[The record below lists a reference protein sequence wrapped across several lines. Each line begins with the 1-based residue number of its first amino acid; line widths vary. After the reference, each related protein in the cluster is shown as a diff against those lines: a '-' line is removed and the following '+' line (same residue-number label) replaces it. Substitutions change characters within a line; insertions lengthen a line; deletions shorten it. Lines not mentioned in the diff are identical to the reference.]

1 MVLETLRY
9 RSFDHAK
16 PWLDEAGHLVWS
28 RGRARLAKVI
38 YTQCFETTM
47 GAIIMLHFG
56 LILFE
61 ADQDARCFPP
71 RFHGSYDL
79 CPFRCSALL
88 WHQAAGLR
96 CVVDCFLLVIYSS
109 EFLARFYVE
118 RRRYFCSAWNMV
130 DFTTLAVGWPCFLF
144 GSRLNLNVLRLFRC
158 IRTLRA
164 GRIFISVPEL
174 YLLVTGLSSSI
185 KAMFFGSL
193 LLVAALVFWAVIAV
207 EEGFAGI
214 FAATVTLFQQV
225 VVSDAWGEISLPL
238 LQAKSWTAV
247 VLFPIAVTISLGVM
261 NLILAVIVER
271 AAQGRD
277 KDHERKIK
285 QKELGM
291 GTDQDSSGAL
301 SLEEMLQG
309 YDRNEDF
316 QKRMQVMDVKRED
329 MQTIFRV
336 LDSDDSGEVS
346 YLEFCQHLGSFSA
359 RDPVKYSV
367 MELRKWMAEDAVF
380 ASITDVSA
388 RQPPTNSSQV
398 ATQLS
403 WMGQQKRLSSRQQK
417 LRHTLRQLQSMRYK
431 MILGHREKALRF
443 GVVRNEGSQGC
454 PKTSFTA
461 KHETFNIDK
470 DRRYMPWAGKVEASV
485 PAFESCMG
493 LVILIN
499 FGFIVFESDRDSKCY
514 PDYAGR
520 YDACPERS
528 ELLEWLRL
536 VNLTLLSVYTLEALC
551 RAFVERSQYF
561 CNRWNVVDLLAVLL
575 GWPTVLSLG
584 SGNLHLLRMVRFVR
598 LIRALR
604 VIISVPEL
612 YLLVTG
618 FSSSIKAIIFGS
630 LLLVAALV
638 FWAVI
643 AVEVLHPIISVL
655 PYPDCG
661 NCSAGFSGIFAATV
675 TLFQQ
680 MVMGDAWG
688 AISLPLIEAAPW
700 TFPVLFVMMMTVSL
714 GAMNLILA
722 VIVERAAQGRDKD
735 QERKIKQKEE
745 ERSKN
750 MIDLAVLCA
759 TMDED
764 NSGSLSLVEML
775 HGYDR
780 NEEFRK
786 LMQVM
791 DIKRD
796 DMQTI
801 FRVLDSDD
809 SGEVSYFEFC
819 QHLGSFLERDPVVM
833 HSLVKFSIME
843 LRKLMKEDALGI
855 LHLHTRLLQELSLL
869 GSESFELQKRVQE
882 TDQELG
888 RLLHRARELLDALT
902 NSFDYAAQEVQV
914 PDGSRRDLNELQENP
929 HRRLVEEQ
937 FESLCSHFEARAHE
951 AEHLKQGCLEIQKRL
966 QQVGCD
972 VKEGR
977 CWDKIRVAQKVTSD
991 WMDPEESAKQ
1001 VEELRRVRR
1010 QIRYIFGG
1018 MIQSLPDASSLRV
1031 DDLMSDAGT
1040 SVSQHGVK
1048 AHHQPTEKPP
1058 PLPGKP
1064 ARELAYQK
1072 VPVPPQSKPDHG
1084 HHAGRPRPGSGGTEL
1099 PGPLPEL
1106 HNPTVEDVTVQVQSS
1121 PVLNEDGVA
1130 ASEPPEKGSFTVKLE
1145 LEELKPRMLGVLSK
1159 YNEKFPRQA
1168 IRKFDKITAVNGK
1181 VGNANDLR
1189 RTPHHDA

>member
-1 MVLETLRY
+1 MDPFLSWPGKGKGVEE
-9 RSFDHAK
+9 SPK
-16 PWLDEAGHLVWS
+16 KEDEA
-28 RGRARLAKVI
+28 
-38 YTQCFETTM
+38 T
-47 GAIIMLHFG
+47 
-56 LILFE
+56 
-61 ADQDARCFPP
+61 
-71 RFHGSYDL
+71 
-79 CPFRCSALL
+79 
-88 WHQAAGLR
+88 
-96 CVVDCFLLVIYSS
+96 
-109 EFLARFYVE
+109 
-118 RRRYFCSAWNMV
+118 
-130 DFTTLAVGWPCFLF
+130 
-144 GSRLNLNVLRLFRC
+144 
-158 IRTLRA
+158 
-164 GRIFISVPEL
+164 
-174 YLLVTGLSSSI
+174 
-185 KAMFFGSL
+185 
-193 LLVAALVFWAVIAV
+193 
-207 EEGFAGI
+207 
-214 FAATVTLFQQV
+214 
-225 VVSDAWGEISLPL
+225 
-238 LQAKSWTAV
+238 
-247 VLFPIAVTISLGVM
+247 
-261 NLILAVIVER
+261 
-271 AAQGRD
+271 
-277 KDHERKIK
+277 
-285 QKELGM
+285 
-291 GTDQDSSGAL
+291 
-301 SLEEMLQG
+301 
-309 YDRNEDF
+309 
-316 QKRMQVMDVKRED
+316 
-329 MQTIFRV
+329 
-336 LDSDDSGEVS
+336 
-346 YLEFCQHLGSFSA
+346 
-359 RDPVKYSV
+359 
-367 MELRKWMAEDAVF
+367 VF

-417 LRHTLRQLQSMRYK
+417 LHHTLRQLQSMRYK
-431 MILGHREKALRF
+431 MNDEAKPWMDSDGFILWSKWRIRAAR
-443 GVVRNEGSQGC
+443 VVLSQ
-454 PKTSFTA
+454 
-461 KHETFNIDK
+461 
-470 DRRYMPWAGKVEASV
+470 
-485 PAFESCMG
+485 AFESCMG
-493 LVILIN
+493 LVILVN

-520 YDACPERS
+520 YDACPQRS
-528 ELLEWLRL
+528 ELLDWLRL

-655 PYPDCG
+655 PYPDCR

-775 HGYDR
+775 QGYDR

-843 LRKLMKEDALGI
+843 LRKLMKEDALGT
-855 LHLHTRLLQELSLL
+855 LHLHTRLLQEQNELLSRLL
-869 GSESFELQKRVQE
+869 ADGHSPVLSARAEVGSQGESLELQKQVQE
-882 TDQELG
+882 ADQELG
-888 RLLHRARELLDALT
+888 RLLHRARELLDGVT
-902 NSFDYAAQEVQV
+902 SSFEDAAEEVQV
-914 PDGSRRDLNELQENP
+914 PDGSQRDPNELQENQ

-937 FESLCSHFEARAHE
+937 FESLCSHFEARAYE
-951 AEHLKQGCLEIQKRL
+951 AEHLKQGCLQIQRRL
-966 QQVGCD
+966 QQVGSD

-977 CWDKIRVAQKVTSD
+977 I
-991 WMDPEESAKQ
+991 
-1001 VEELRRVRR
+1001 
-1010 QIRYIFGG
+1010 
-1018 MIQSLPDASSLRV
+1018 SLV
-1031 DDLMSDAGT
+1031 
-1040 SVSQHGVK
+1040 VS
-1048 AHHQPTEKPP
+1048 E
-1058 PLPGKP
+1058 
-1064 ARELAYQK
+1064 
-1072 VPVPPQSKPDHG
+1072 
-1084 HHAGRPRPGSGGTEL
+1084 
-1099 PGPLPEL
+1099 
-1106 HNPTVEDVTVQVQSS
+1106 
-1121 PVLNEDGVA
+1121 VL
-1130 ASEPPEKGSFTVKLE
+1130 
-1145 LEELKPRMLGVLSK
+1145 
-1159 YNEKFPRQA
+1159 
-1168 IRKFDKITAVNGK
+1168 
-1181 VGNANDLR
+1181 
-1189 RTPHHDA
+1189 

>member
-1 MVLETLRY
+1 M
-9 RSFDHAK
+9 DH
-16 PWLDEAGHLVWS
+16 
-28 RGRARLAKVI
+28 
-38 YTQCFETTM
+38 
-47 GAIIMLHFG
+47 
-56 LILFE
+56 
-61 ADQDARCFPP
+61 
-71 RFHGSYDL
+71 
-79 CPFRCSALL
+79 
-88 WHQAAGLR
+88 
-96 CVVDCFLLVIYSS
+96 FLS
-109 EFLARFYVE
+109 
-118 RRRYFCSAWNMV
+118 
-130 DFTTLAVGWPCFLF
+130 WP
-144 GSRLNLNVLRLFRC
+144 GK
-158 IRTLRA
+158 
-164 GRIFISVPEL
+164 G
-174 YLLVTGLSSSI
+174 
-185 KAMFFGSL
+185 
-193 LLVAALVFWAVIAV
+193 
-207 EEGFAGI
+207 
-214 FAATVTLFQQV
+214 
-225 VVSDAWGEISLPL
+225 
-238 LQAKSWTAV
+238 
-247 VLFPIAVTISLGVM
+247 
-261 NLILAVIVER
+261 
-271 AAQGRD
+271 
-277 KDHERKIK
+277 
-285 QKELGM
+285 
-291 GTDQDSSGAL
+291 SGA
-301 SLEEMLQG
+301 EES
-309 YDRNEDF
+309 
-316 QKRMQVMDVKRED
+316 QKKE
-329 MQTIFRV
+329 
-336 LDSDDSGEVS
+336 
-346 YLEFCQHLGSFSA
+346 
-359 RDPVKYSV
+359 
-367 MELRKWMAEDAVF
+367 AEDTVF

-388 RQPPTNSSQV
+388 RQPPANSSQV

-417 LRHTLRQLQSMRYK
+417 LHHTLRQLQSMRYK
-431 MILGHREKALRF
+431 MNDEAKPWMDSDGLILWSKWRIRAAR
-443 GVVRNEGSQGC
+443 VVLSQ
-454 PKTSFTA
+454 
-461 KHETFNIDK
+461 
-470 DRRYMPWAGKVEASV
+470 
-485 PAFESCMG
+485 AFESCMG

-520 YDACPERS
+520 YDACPQRS

-833 HSLVKFSIME
+833 HSLVK
-843 LRKLMKEDALGI
+843 
-855 LHLHTRLLQELSLL
+855 
-869 GSESFELQKRVQE
+869 
-882 TDQELG
+882 
-888 RLLHRARELLDALT
+888 RA
-902 NSFDYAAQEVQV
+902 
-914 PDGSRRDLNELQENP
+914 SRFRD
-929 HRRLVEEQ
+929 
-937 FESLCSHFEARAHE
+937 C
-951 AEHLKQGCLEIQKRL
+951 
-966 QQVGCD
+966 
-972 VKEGR
+972 
-977 CWDKIRVAQKVTSD
+977 
-991 WMDPEESAKQ
+991 
-1001 VEELRRVRR
+1001 
-1010 QIRYIFGG
+1010 
-1018 MIQSLPDASSLRV
+1018 
-1031 DDLMSDAGT
+1031 
-1040 SVSQHGVK
+1040 
-1048 AHHQPTEKPP
+1048 
-1058 PLPGKP
+1058 
-1064 ARELAYQK
+1064 
-1072 VPVPPQSKPDHG
+1072 
-1084 HHAGRPRPGSGGTEL
+1084 
-1099 PGPLPEL
+1099 
-1106 HNPTVEDVTVQVQSS
+1106 
-1121 PVLNEDGVA
+1121 
-1130 ASEPPEKGSFTVKLE
+1130 
-1145 LEELKPRMLGVLSK
+1145 
-1159 YNEKFPRQA
+1159 
-1168 IRKFDKITAVNGK
+1168 
-1181 VGNANDLR
+1181 
-1189 RTPHHDA
+1189 